1 MRQRRGAVVA
11 RVRVRVPVFASVCAR
26 AVASLV
32 VAVVAVAAATL
43 TVAPPAARA
52 APVELRDDR
61 GVVVALPRPPA
72 RIVTL
77 VPSLAETVCAVG
89 GCARLVG
96 TDRYANWPAEVQAL
110 PKLGGL
116 DDASI
121 EAVVT
126 LKPDVVLLSTAAT
139 RVAARLASLGIAT
152 AALDTH
158 RTADV
163 GRNLERVAALLGDA
177 EAGRR
182 VWRATQSRVA
192 QAAARV
198 PAGWRGARVYFEVDP
213 APYAAGAGSFIGET
227 LQTLGLVNIAPASL
241 GAFPRLN
248 PEFVV
253 RADPQLLMGETG
265 SLEAWRSRPG
275 WSHLPAWRDGR
286 TCPLPRPVYE
296 MVTRPGPRLGDAAEA
311 LADCIAALPA
321 PLTP

>member
-1 MRQRRGAVVA
+1 MRTRRGLL
-11 RVRVRVPVFASVCAR
+11 R
-26 AVASLV
+26 ALILGSAC
-32 VAVVAVAAATL
+32 VAASAGLAAASPVGL
-43 TVAPPAARA
+43 T
-52 APVELRDDR
+52 DDR
-61 GVVVALPRPPA
+61 GVVVSLARPPA

-96 TDRYANWPAEVQAL
+96 TDRYANWPPDVRTL

-126 LKPDVVLLSTAAT
+126 LKPDIVLLSTAAT
-139 RVAARLASLGIAT
+139 RVASRLASLGIVT

-158 RTADV
+158 RSADV
-163 GRNLERVAALLGDA
+163 GRNLERVGALLGDA

-182 VWRATQSRVA
+182 AWRATQAQVA
-192 QAAARV
+192 QAVERV

-213 APYAAGAGSFIGET
+213 APYAAGGGSFIGET
-227 LQTLGLVNIAPASL
+227 LRTLGLVNIAPSEL

-253 RADPQLLMGETG
+253 RADPQVLMGDAG
-265 SLEAWRSRPG
+265 SLEAWQARPG
-275 WSHLPAWRDGR
+275 WGSLAALRGGR
-286 TCPLPRPVYE
+286 VCVLPRPVYE
-296 MVTRPGPRLGDAAEA
+296 MTTRPGPRLGDAARA
-311 LADCIAALPA
+311 LADCLARLPA
-321 PLTP
+321 PPR